1 MIINRHFLHIES
13 HGPEDAPPIVLLHH
27 GLGSTRA
34 WRQQVPVL
42 AEAGYRVIAYDRW
55 GYGQSEPRPALDAPG
70 FEDDLTDLESMLE
83 ACGLSLVTLI
93 GHSDGGTIALYYAMQ
108 HPKQVSALVTVAA
121 HIYIEPKMERGIQGI
136 RQIFEQDEQFRKAFR
151 RAHGDKFERVFQN
164 WFDGWHTPQALD
176 WDMRSLLPQI
186 SCPTLVIQGEQDEH
200 ASPQHARDLAGGI
213 PGAQLW
219 LVPGAAHML
228 PQDLPE
234 VFNQKLLEFLR
245 ITCPIPE

>member
-13 HGPEDAPPIVLLHH
+13 HGPEDAPPVVLLHH

-70 FEDDLTDLESMLE
+70 FEDDLADLEGMLA
-83 ACGLSLVTLI
+83 ACGLLLVTLI

-108 HPKQVSALVTVAA
+108 HPKQVAALVTVAA

-151 RAHGDKFERVFQN
+151 RAHGDKFETVFQN

-176 WDMRSLLPQI
+176 WDMRALLPQI